1 MNTIKMK
8 VAVKNSTDS
17 ILAALIVSIK
27 TEMMAAYGEQ
37 LSALS
42 TLKATAGDISNTKA
56 VSEAISDLKELE
68 NAIHMISDALDKE
81 FKPKHVIRAPTRLR
95 CARTATT
102 ECLIRITVTA
112 TDVARNLFIRGVW
125 SDAR

>member
-27 TEMMAAYGEQ
+27 TEMMAAYDEQ

-42 TLKATAGDISNTKA
+42 SLKATAGDISNTKA

-81 FKPKHVIRAPTRLR
+81 FKPKHVIRTNKTALCPNCHHRVPNPNHSYCHR
-95 CARTATT
+95 CGQK
-102 ECLIRITVTA
+102 LIH
-112 TDVARNLFIRGVW
+112 RGN
-125 SDAR
+125 SDE

>member
-42 TLKATAGDISNTKA
+42 SLKATAGDISNTKA
-56 VSEAISDLKELE
+56 VSEAVSDLKELE
-68 NAIHMISDALDKE
+68 NAIHMISGTLDKE
-81 FKPKHVIRAPTRLR
+81 FKPKQVIRTNKTALCPNCHHRVPNPNHSYCHR
-95 CARTATT
+95 CGQK
-102 ECLIRITVTA
+102 LIH
-112 TDVARNLFIRGVW
+112 RGN
-125 SDAR
+125 SDE